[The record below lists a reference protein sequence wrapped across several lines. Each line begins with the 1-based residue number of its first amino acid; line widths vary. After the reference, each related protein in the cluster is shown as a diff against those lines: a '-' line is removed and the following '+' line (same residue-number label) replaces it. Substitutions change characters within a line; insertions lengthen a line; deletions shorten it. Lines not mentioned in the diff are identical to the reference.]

1 MSQKSEKVTA
11 IIGGAAAP
19 TSILMSGKS
28 KKKPLNVRIR
38 NAFYRFRRKR
48 VEQKITANPHTLA
61 EVIEY
66 VRLNYELTEMSRTK
80 RAYKEAYQSLKER
93 LILQYKSEVLGE
105 MKDIPV
111 PEIFDESSVRDYVS
125 KFKTRSE
132 MIAKMP
138 DDILPMDF
146 HLYRI
151 RRDDSFLE
159 IRVDFIWNIFNVSY
173 SGSKKMAKQFEN
185 ISKELYLYYGVSEE
199 DIKKKTKRYSL
210 LVEILGS

>member
-111 PEIFDESSVRDYVS
+111 QEIFDESSV
-125 KFKTRSE
+125 
-132 MIAKMP
+132 KMP

-159 IRVDFIWNIFNVSY
+159 IGVDFIWNIFNVSY
-173 SGSKKMAKQFEN
+173 SGSKKMAKQFKN